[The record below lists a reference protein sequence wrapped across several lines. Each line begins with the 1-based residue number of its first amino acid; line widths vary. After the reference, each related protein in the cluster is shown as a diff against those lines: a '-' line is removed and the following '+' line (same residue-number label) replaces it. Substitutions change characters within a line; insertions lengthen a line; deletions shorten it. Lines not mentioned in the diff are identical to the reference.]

1 MPVPTSSPR
10 AQQHATRAAFFIP
23 GFAIAAW
30 APIVPFAKAR
40 TGLDEA
46 SLGLVLLCLGTG
58 SLLAMPAAGALAA
71 RQGCKRVMVAA
82 LLLICIT
89 LPMLAMAA
97 TPWLLAAALAA
108 FGAGIG
114 AMDCAMNLQAVA
126 VERDSAR
133 PMMSGFHAFYSVGG
147 FVGAAGTTALL
158 SAGLAQWLATGL
170 VALIVLALYVPSAR
184 HWRSERVAR
193 DTAAFAWPRGVV
205 ACIGVLCFAAF
216 LVEGSMLDW
225 SAVFLHEVRGVDA
238 DRAGLGFVVF
248 SLAMTVARLC
258 GDGLV
263 RRLGDRR
270 AVVLGALCA
279 CVGLGIATLVPSGAI
294 ALAGY
299 ALVGAGCANVVPVM
313 FSMAGRQTTMP
324 EAQAI
329 PAISTIGYAGV
340 LAGPALIGFAAQATG
355 LVVAFLGVAAAMV
368 GVALS
373 MRWLRV

>member
-1 MPVPTSSPR
+1 MSSPASSPR

-30 APIVPFAKAR
+30 APIVPFAKTR

-58 SLLAMPAAGALAA
+58 SLLAMPMAGALAA
-71 RQGCKRVMVAA
+71 RQGCRRVMVAA
-82 LLLICIT
+82 LLLICAALPALT
-89 LPMLAMAA
+89 LAGA
-97 TPWLLAAALAA
+97 PWLLAAALFA

-126 VERDSAR
+126 VERDAAR
-133 PMMSGFHAFYSVGG
+133 PMMSGFHAFYSIGG
-147 FVGAAGTTALL
+147 FVGAAGMTALL
-158 SAGLAQWLATGL
+158 SAGLAPWLAAVL
-170 VALIVLALYVPSAR
+170 VAAAILALHGPSAR
-184 HWRSERVAR
+184 HWRSERLAR

-205 ACIGVLCFAAF
+205 AFIGVLCFVTF

-238 DRAGLGFVVF
+238 ARAGLGFVVF
-248 SLAMTVARLC
+248 SLAMTVARLL

-263 RRLGDRR
+263 QRLGDRR

-279 CVGLGIATLVPSGAI
+279 CAGLCVATLVPDGTL

-299 ALVGAGCANVVPVM
+299 ALVGAGCANIVPVM

-329 PAISTIGYAGV
+329 PAISTLGYTGV
-340 LAGPALIGFAAQATG
+340 LAGPALIGFVAHATG
-355 LVVAFLGVAAAMV
+355 LIVAFLGVAVAIAC
-368 GVALS
+368 VALS
-373 MRWLRV
+373 MRWLRA